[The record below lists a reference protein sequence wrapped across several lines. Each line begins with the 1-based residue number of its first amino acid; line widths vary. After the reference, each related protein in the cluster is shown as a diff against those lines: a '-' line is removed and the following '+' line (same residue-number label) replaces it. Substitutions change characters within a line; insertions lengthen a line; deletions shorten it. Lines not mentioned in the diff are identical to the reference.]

1 MNMDMSGLPPG
12 LMQLLM
18 QMMQQGGNWG
28 QTRNLQDQ
36 KLEDPLGWNAWLAE
50 NHQPEWQ
57 PGKTFDGR
65 VVIGDNPTPQ
75 VGDITYATQARADAA
90 RLSPYLYGAPQQSNV
105 TGWGHTLS
113 LEDIEQFKAAQ
124 GLRGDAMLAAIPE
137 RFRTDPMALRLAQ
150 MGNNPDVNGGY
161 GLLDVK
167 RIPGVSGGGE
177 LKPVPLHKFDYAA
190 QYGYQGA
197 GAPEFRGQQWTATGQ
212 PSPYRNDR
220 HNVYP
225 DAANIIQTLKGAG
238 WDPDTQGWGPQE
250 WEGKSPEQQ
259 TMLNDLV
266 YSISP
271 NTPHLGTSHERMMK
285 RREEAHDRF
294 LARQPKPG
302 TPSWEQD
309 PWAAMQGV
317 TDRNAYVNDTL
328 GGNFYGGVIPDD
340 SMKQTWGP
348 RLAPWET
355 GDPHFSQPQRTNP
368 WSVESPNDATPGYD
382 AHPGWASNPSNSS
395 FGNSPWGAVG
405 EHSWQPPQQAPA
417 WKPNQNSAWGGNQKG
432 SANAS
437 PWGNNKGPWG

>member
-1 MNMDMSGLPPG
+1 MN
-12 LMQLLM
+12 
-18 QMMQQGGNWG
+18 
-28 QTRNLQDQ
+28 
-36 KLEDPLGWNAWLAE
+36 EDPFGWQAWLAQ
-50 NHQPEWQ
+50 NHPAPQWQ
-57 PGKTFDGR
+57 PGQMFSGQLNSANPGSDAR
-65 VVIGDNPTPQ
+65 VDPYYTQGLPQ
-75 VGDITYATQARADAA
+75 LSNVAGFSRT
-90 RLSPYLYGAPQQSNV
+90 LSPEEIALFQAIPAG
-105 TGWGHTLS
+105 T
-113 LEDIEQFKAAQ
+113 
-124 GLRGDAMLAAIPE
+124 RGDALRALLPE
-137 RFRTDPMALRLAQ
+137 RFRNTPEANRMISE
-150 MGNNPDVNGGY
+150 GNNPAVPADHF
-161 GLLDVK
+161 GLDWN
-167 RIPGVSGGGE
+167 RMTGVSGPE
-177 LKPVPLHKFDYAA
+177 ALKPVPLHKYDYAS
-190 QYGYQGA
+190 QYGYGSNAA
-197 GAPEFRGQQWTATGQ
+197 GAPEFRGQQWTTTGQ
-212 PSPYRNDR
+212 EQGNNS
-220 HNVYP
+220 HNFYP
-225 DAANIIQTLKGAG
+225 DNANILQTLQSAG
-238 WDPDTQGWGPQE
+238 WDRSKGFGPQE
-250 WEGKSPEQQ
+250 FARADGPAFTDKQQ
-259 TMLNDLV
+259 TMFNDLL

-271 NTPHLGTSHERMMK
+271 RHESAPAPVK
-285 RREEAHDRF
+285 EAAPVDTR
-294 LARQPKPG
+294 
-302 TPSWEQD
+302 PSWERD

>member
-12 LMQLLM
+12 LMQMLL

-36 KLEDPLGWNAWLAE
+36 KLEDPLGWNAWLTE

-57 PGKTFDGR
+57 PGKTFSGQLNFANPGSSAR
-65 VVIGDNPTPQ
+65 VDPYYTQGLPQ
-75 VGDITYATQARADAA
+75 LSNVAGFSRT
-90 RLSPYLYGAPQQSNV
+90 LSPEEIA
-105 TGWGHTLS
+105 
-113 LEDIEQFKAAQ
+113 QFQAIPD
-124 GLRGDAMLAAIPE
+124 GTRGDALRALLPE
-137 RFRTDPMALRLAQ
+137 RFRNTAEANRMISE
-150 MGNNPDVNGGY
+150 GNNTAVPADHF
-161 GLLDVK
+161 GLDWRRLT
-167 RIPGVSGGGE
+167 GVSGPE
-177 LKPVPLHKFDYAA
+177 ALKPVPLHKYDYAA
-190 QYGYQGA
+190 QYGYEGA
-197 GAPEFRGQQWTATGQ
+197 GAPEFRGQQWSTTGQ

-220 HNVYP
+220 HVYP

-271 NTPHLGTSHERMMK
+271 KNLPLGTSHERMMK

-294 LARQPKPG
+294 LARQPKEG
-302 TPSWEQD
+302 APSWVQD

-340 SMKQTWGP
+340 SMQQTWGRHP
-348 RLAPWET
+348 SPDMYPA
-355 GDPHFSQPQRTNP
+355 DPHFSQPQRTNP
-368 WSVESPNDATPGYD
+368 WSVESPNDATYGFD
-382 AHPGWASNPSNSS
+382 AYPGWATNPSNSS